1 MKAIRLTGRP
11 EIDDA
16 FEWAERDIPTPTEHD
31 VLVKVEAISIN
42 PVDTKIRKAGSM
54 QDIIGW
60 DAVGIVEATGDGV
73 TGFTRGDRVYY
84 AGDIQRPGCYAEY
97 QRVDARLVAKAPV
110 NLEIEEIAALPLTT
124 LTAWEGLFD
133 RLPLTPHPPSSIDQD
148 ESDDDPSS
156 KATSTPSI
164 HNEPKTLLVINGAG
178 GVGSMVTQLAKQLTS
193 LKVITTASR
202 SLSRLWSEELGA
214 DLVVNHYHLVEELNT
229 AGIKEV
235 DYIFCCHDIADHW
248 ENMVQLIRPFGNI
261 VAIAETEKE
270 VNINDLQQKAASF
283 AWEFM
288 FSRAIYNE
296 HPEHQGA
303 ILSRVAQWMD
313 SGDLVSTLSE
323 VIGRF
328 SVESVQEAH
337 RRLEK
342 GTVVGK
348 LVLPMT
354 PTHGTL

>member
-11 EIDDA
+11 EIEHA
-16 FEWAERDIPTPTEHD
+16 FEWTERDIPTPSEHD
-31 VLVKVEAISIN
+31 VLVRVEAISIN
-42 PVDTKIRKAGSM
+42 PVDTKIRKAGST

-60 DAVGIVEATGDGV
+60 DAVGIVEATGDSV

-84 AGDIQRPGCYAEY
+84 AGDVQRPGCYAEY
-97 QRVDARLVAKAPV
+97 QCVDARLVAKAPA

-133 RLPLTPHPPSSIDQD
+133 RLPLTPHSPASSDHD
-148 ESDDDPSS
+148 EDDTASS
-156 KATSTPSI
+156 SETATTSSTP
-164 HNEPKTLLVINGAG
+164 NEQKTLLVINGAG

-214 DLVVNHYHLVEELNT
+214 DLVVNHYHLVEELRA
-229 AGIKEV
+229 AGIEEV

-261 VAIAETEKE
+261 VAIAETERE
-270 VNINDLQQKAASF
+270 VNINDLQHKAASF

-296 HPEHQGA
+296 HPEHQGE
-303 ILSRVAQWMD
+303 ILARVAQWID

-328 SVESVQEAH
+328 SVESIQEAH
-337 RRLEK
+337 HRLEK

-348 LVLPMT
+348 LVLPINQ
-354 PTHGTL
+354 THGSL